1 MPKTPTQSTKA
12 PKGKKRAKRAASKR
26 SKNAKTTGALLAA
39 ALKSFVGHLE
49 GTGKS
54 AHTIAAYRF
63 DLRSFAEFLDGSRVG
78 KTSLDLRTLMRRD
91 LERYH
96 DWLRNSG
103 QKTNTRRRKLMTVRK
118 FMHYLTHRKKL
129 DLDIAKKLPAP
140 EKLERVPE
148 TVDLAKF
155 RDDLRKLDT
164 GSPLA
169 RRNESILGVLM
180 DTGCGVS
187 EAAQLRWT
195 QIDLKTGML
204 RFVGKSVRD
213 VKLSVETLAS
223 LARLKEEASEDD
235 LCFAGWN
242 RHGPIR
248 IGKRALGIT
257 PRGIELLVKGLAEA
271 LGYPKLTPRT
281 LRHSAVIEW
290 FRAGVAEPEIQR
302 RLGLRTPY
310 AFRIYAPIFAAIR
323 SDRFEPG

>member
-1 MPKTPTQSTKA
+1 M
-12 PKGKKRAKRAASKR
+12 
-26 SKNAKTTGALLAA
+26 
-39 ALKSFVGHLE
+39 GHLE

-54 AHTIAAYRF
+54 SHTIAAYRF
-63 DLRSFAEFLDGSRVG
+63 DLQSFAEFLDGSRVG
-78 KTSLDLRTLMRRD
+78 KTTLDLRVLMRRD

-96 DWLRNSG
+96 EWLKQSG

-129 DLDIAKKLPAP
+129 GLDIAKKLPAP

-155 RDDLRKLDT
+155 RGDLRKLDA

-180 DTGCGVS
+180 DSGCGVS
-187 EAAQLRWT
+187 EAAQLRWS
-195 QIDLKTGML
+195 QLDLKTGVL
-204 RFVGKSVRD
+204 RFVGKSERD
-213 VKLSVETLAS
+213 VKLSEETIAS
-223 LARLKEEASEDD
+223 LARLKEEASEND

-248 IGKRALGIT
+248 IGKRALAIT
-257 PRGIELLVKGLAEA
+257 PRGIELLVKDLAA
-271 LGYPKLTPRT
+271 TLGYPRVTPRT
-281 LRHSAVIEW
+281 LRHSAVVEW
-290 FRAGVAEPEIQR
+290 FRAGVAETEIQR

-310 AFRIYAPIFAAIR
+310 AFRIYAPIFASIR
-323 SDRFEPG
+323 SERP